1 MRALIGGAASPPRIG
16 ARRRRRVGQKK
27 PLVSSYLRPGR
38 PVKHPRPGQALRLA
52 VLAQAGRF
60 RINDLR
66 AAQNSVAQNHP
77 SSSAGPQMD
86 CLQLFAELC
95 PAIVSGMVSDLQMSL
110 DHLRRFGR
118 AARRIV
124 ERSTIGRDD
133 SRRQYTHCSL
143 VWTAFVTPLIPVRLR
158 SMKP

>member
-1 MRALIGGAASPPRIG
+1 MYCAFRSYLILARKIEWGTKSRGETGGETGIRTLGRVSPTHAFQACSFNHSDISPFRI
-16 ARRRRRVGQKK
+16 
-27 PLVSSYLRPGR
+27 SYLR
-38 PVKHPRPGQALRLA
+38 A
-52 VLAQAGRF
+52 VG
-60 RINDLR
+60 
-66 AAQNSVAQNHP
+66 NSVAQNHP

-95 PAIVSGMVSDLQMSL
+95 PAIVSGIVSDLQMSL

-124 ERSTIGRDD
+124 ERPTIGRDD
-133 SRRQYTHCSL
+133 SRRQYIHCSL